1 MVAVSSSMIND
12 VSYDADTKI
21 LSVTFS
27 NGRTYRYAGVP
38 PEEYDQLLGASSV
51 GKYFI
56 ANIRDTYRS
65 A

>member
-1 MVAVSSSMIND
+1 MVAVASSMIND
-12 VSYDADTKI
+12 VDYDAENKT

-27 NGRTYRYAGVP
+27 NGRTYRYENVP
-38 PEEYDQLLGASSV
+38 EDEYANLLGASSV

-56 ANIRDTYRS
+56 ANIRDRYRS